1 MKILISFLLFLILS
15 WFFAA
20 SSAFATAANLSC
32 SPSTG
37 TYNVGNT
44 FTVDYV
50 LDTRTFAAYGADVVA
65 TYDPSIIE
73 VVDTTSTAIT
83 TATGWG
89 QPSVNTIDNS
99 LGKIDFKYGSSQP
112 VFTGNA
118 TIGQVTFRAKTAG
131 QAQFNYTFFQQ
142 DDDTTPGVA
151 KVWGKKDGTNLSNI
165 LTDVNN
171 CIFIVEGA
179 GITPT
184 AAPGLPTATPP
195 PILPSP
201 TIIPTLPIG
210 NVSEI
215 PRAGKMADTYTFL
228 TLGGLFFT
236 LGLIH
241 FRATFS

>member
-1 MKILISFLLFLILS
+1 MKIVISFLLFLFLS

-20 SSAFATAANLSC
+20 SEVFATAANLSC

-50 LDTRTFAAYGADVVA
+50 LDTRSFASYGTDVVA
-65 TYDPSIIE
+65 TYDPTIIE
-73 VVDTTSTAIT
+73 VVGTTSTGVT

-89 QPSVNTIDNS
+89 QPTENTIDNN
-99 LGKIDFKYGSSQP
+99 LGKIDLKYGSSQP

-142 DDDTTPGVA
+142 YDDTTPGVA

-179 GITPT
+179 SLTPT
-184 AAPGLPTATPP
+184 VAPSLPTATRAPT
-195 PILPSP
+195 LPSP

-215 PRAGKMADTYTFL
+215 PRAGGVADTYTFL
-228 TLGGLFFT
+228 ALGGIFFT
-236 LGLIH
+236 LGLSTI
-241 FRATFS
+241 RTPKY